1 MGKQTVVRPYL
12 EILLSN
18 KKERS
23 IGICNNLDEPQ
34 WNDAEWK
41 KPISKGYIPYCSIYI
56 AFLND
61 RSLEMENISIVARG

>member
-34 WNDAEWK
+34 WNDAE
-41 KPISKGYIPYCSIYI
+41 
-56 AFLND
+56 
-61 RSLEMENISIVARG
+61 